1 MLKEVFVDGYK
12 SIDQA
17 KVELRQFTLFSGI
30 NSAGKSSMIQ
40 AINYLLNLQCQS
52 TGQRRDM
59 YGVIGRFVDA
69 RNSVKGNKEIVF
81 QLTEEDANKE
91 NYIFKAVCSG
101 GEGVNLVQT
110 EFPREQTLSEDV
122 EQRKVIYLSAER
134 IGVQNAY
141 ELNIQN
147 PYDIGNKGQFV
158 YSYLSYLGQEELA
171 EPEFICHPNEVG
183 MSLSNQVNYWMDY
196 LLGFRIQ
203 VNAVPDVDQ
212 VVVTYSNTKSNRY
225 YRAVNVGTGVTYISA
240 LIIAALSCKRGD
252 TLIVEN
258 PEIHLH
264 PRAQSRLMEFMAF
277 LCDRGLQVILET
289 HSDHIYNGMRK
300 CIKRNMLSRDKIA
313 AYYFELDETMQT
325 RIYHITFN
333 DQGAEKT
340 HPYGMFDQFDDD
352 LDELIGMCEE

>member
-17 KVELRQFTLFSGI
+17 KVELRQFTLFSGV

-40 AINYLLNLQCQS
+40 AINYLLDLQRQFA
-52 TGQRRDM
+52 GQQRDR

-69 RNSVKGNKEIVF
+69 RNSVKGNKEIIF
-81 QLTEEDANKE
+81 ELTEGDTDKE
-91 NYIFKAVCSG
+91 NRFFKAVCSG
-101 GEGVNLVQT
+101 GEGINLVQT
-110 EFPREQTLSEDV
+110 EFPKERKLAEE
-122 EQRKVIYLSAER
+122 EEKRKVIYLSAER
-134 IGVQNAY
+134 IGVQNTY

-158 YSYLSYLGQEELA
+158 YSYLSYFGQEELA
-171 EPEFICHPNEVG
+171 EPEFICHPDEIG
-183 MSLSNQVNYWMDY
+183 MSLSNQVNYWMDD

-212 VVVTYSNTKSNRY
+212 VVVTYSNAKGNRY

-264 PRAQSRLMEFMAF
+264 PRAQSRLMEFLAF

-325 RIYHITFN
+325 RIHHITFN
-333 DQGAEKT
+333 EQGAEQT

>member
-1 MLKEVFVDGYK
+1 MINEVFVDGYK

-17 KVELRQFTLFSGI
+17 KVELRQFTLFSGV

-40 AINYLLNLQCQS
+40 AINYLLDLQRQS
-52 TGQRRDM
+52 VNQRRDM
-59 YGVIGRFVDA
+59 YGVIGRFADA
-69 RNSVKGNKEIVF
+69 RNSVKGNKEIIF
-81 QLTEEDANKE
+81 QLTEEVANKG
-91 NYIFKAVCSG
+91 IIVFQVVCSSG
-101 GEGVNLVQT
+101 
-110 EFPREQTLSEDV
+110 EDV
-122 EQRKVIYLSAER
+122 NRVQAQYLQGEKLAEDAEKHKAIYLSAER
-134 IGVQNAY
+134 IGVQNTY

-158 YSYLSYLGQEELA
+158 YSYLSYLGQEELS
-171 EPEFICHPNEVG
+171 EPEFVCHPDEVG

-212 VVVTYSNTKSNRY
+212 VVATYSNAKSNRY
-225 YRAVNVGTGVTYISA
+225 YRAVNVGTGVTYIAA

-325 RIYHITFN
+325 RIHHITFN